1 MHRIQLLS
9 KFTCFESILA
19 NHVKTRT
26 HINYCVMV
34 MNITQTTLDP
44 NYTDSSFRALDLDI
58 SPHFY
63 AYLKNKS
70 KSRVLEGIR

>member
-1 MHRIQLLS
+1 
-9 KFTCFESILA
+9 
-19 NHVKTRT
+19 
-26 HINYCVMV
+26 MV

-63 AYLKNKS
+63 SYLKYKS
-70 KSRVLEGIR
+70 KSRILEGIR